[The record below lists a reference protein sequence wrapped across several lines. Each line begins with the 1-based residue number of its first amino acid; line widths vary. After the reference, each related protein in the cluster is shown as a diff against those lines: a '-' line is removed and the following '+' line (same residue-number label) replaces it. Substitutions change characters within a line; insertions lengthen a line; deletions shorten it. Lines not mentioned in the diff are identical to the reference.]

1 MKSIKIR
8 AMKYLR
14 IFSII
19 VAFFIMNACSEDFLD
34 VRNENN
40 LSENNF
46 YKTEEDFEKLL
57 ITCYMPL
64 AFSNLYG
71 NSYHVLN
78 YAMDDRVLHEQFAT
92 QNLQF
97 DATNGFVEDIF
108 YGIYTGIY
116 RCNLFFDKWPEEI
129 TIDVERQ
136 NTMFGEA
143 HFLRGLYYYHAAWL
157 FEVPPLLFHIYEPG
171 KIYGNSTQDS
181 IYDYAEAELEL
192 AINLLPLTWD
202 DDNFGRAT
210 KGAAMAFL
218 GKTYLYR
225 QKWQE
230 AADIFEQVINLGL
243 YELSMPVGTD
253 SLDYVY
259 AYLCNF
265 SHLDLPAPGHSYT
278 AEHNSEYIFDVE
290 FSEAYTQGFDR
301 AGVYLPGRR
310 ETGSHLSWYNSFI
323 NGYKNI
329 AMDDDKFPAEFESPS
344 SHPAGL
350 KIDPRYYA
358 IYIWEGDTLDYRDDS
373 PLRNTV
379 LKPGDLNSALGTKA
393 GLRKYYYPFNITF
406 YNEFAPYHD
415 AKNWRL
421 IRYADVLL
429 MYAEAVLRAEG
440 GTSTTNI
447 EALNAINKVR
457 NRAGLDPLSSVT
469 KNAIMHERDIEL
481 CAEHQR
487 YWDLVRWYQSDW
499 LTIDEVREY
508 KPYFQPRHV
517 CLPIPLDLI
526 NDMKGYLK
534 QNEKW

>member
-1 MKSIKIR
+1 MKTLIYR
-8 AMKYLR
+8 AMKYLK

-19 VAFFIMNACSEDFLD
+19 VALFIINACSEDFLD
-34 VRNENN
+34 VKNENN

-46 YKTEEDFEKLL
+46 YKTSDDFEKLL

-71 NSYHVLN
+71 NSFHVLH
-78 YAMDDRVLHEQFAT
+78 YALDDRVLHEQFAT

-97 DATNGFVEDIF
+97 DATNGFIEDIF
-108 YGIYTGIY
+108 YGIYTGVY
-116 RCNLFFDKWPEEI
+116 RCNLFFDKWPQDI
-129 TIDVERQ
+129 VIDEARK
-136 NTMFGEA
+136 NTMYGEA
-143 HFLRGLYYYHAAWL
+143 HFLRGLYYFHAAWL
-157 FEVPPLLFHIYEPG
+157 FEVPPLLLHAYEPG
-171 KIYGNSTQDS
+171 KLYGNSTQDS
-181 IYDYAEAELEL
+181 IYDVAEAELEL
-192 AINLLPLTWD
+192 AIGLLPAEWD
-202 DDNFGRAT
+202 DANVGRAT

-230 AADIFEQVINLGL
+230 AADMFKQVMDLGI
-243 YELSMPVGTD
+243 YELSMPAGTD
-253 SLDYVY
+253 SLDYVW

-265 SHLDLPAPGHSYT
+265 SHLDLPAPGHTYI

-310 ETGSHLSWYNSFI
+310 ETGSHISWYNSFI

-329 AMDDDKFPAEFESPS
+329 AMDDDKFPAEFESPA

-350 KIDPRYYA
+350 HKDPRYYA
-358 IYIWEGDTLDYRDDS
+358 IYIWMGDTLDYRPDS
-373 PLRNTV
+373 PLRNVV
-379 LKPGDLNSALGTKA
+379 LKAGDLNSALQTNA

-406 YNEFAPYHD
+406 YNQYAPYHD

-429 MYAEAVLRAEG
+429 MYAEAVLRAG
-440 GTSTTNI
+440 GTESTTNI
-447 EALNAINKVR
+447 DALNAINEVR
-457 NRAGLDPLSSVT
+457 NRAGLDPLTSVT
-469 KNAIMHERDIEL
+469 KNAIIHERDIEL

-487 YWDLVRWYQSDW
+487 FWDLVRWYQSGW
-499 LTIDEVREY
+499 LTIDEVREH

-517 CLPIPLDLI
+517 CLPIPLAEI
-526 NDMKGYLK
+526 NNMKGALK